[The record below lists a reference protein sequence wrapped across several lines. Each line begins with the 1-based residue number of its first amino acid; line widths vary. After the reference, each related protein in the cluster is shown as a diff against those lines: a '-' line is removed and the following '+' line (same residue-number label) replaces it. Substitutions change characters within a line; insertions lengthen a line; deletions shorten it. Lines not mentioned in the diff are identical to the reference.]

1 MRAEIL
7 SLGRSSLVYG
17 TGQVLLRVI
26 NLLLLPVFT
35 AYLTPADY
43 GVVSVL
49 TLATFFLAPVFALGI
64 PSAIGLFYYDDAEPA
79 ARSRIVTTAVT
90 VLAVSGG
97 VLVMAGAA
105 TAPWL
110 VGILFPGATGAADL
124 PLLLVLSIATAAT
137 TNVTQ
142 PLLLQLQLERR
153 AKTFVLL
160 TVTSTL
166 ITIGLSVGAVVGLRA
181 GVLGLVAASLA
192 GQLIGAGLALLLTS
206 RGARLSFDPSVARR
220 LLRIGIPLIP
230 SFLFVFVILQANRYV
245 IQLERGLDDVG
256 IYTIGFN
263 LGYAIS
269 IVVSGF
275 TSAWFPFFLSYG
287 DRQEEARPLFGRIT
301 TYYVVGIGSLALLFF
316 MAARPAILILTQ
328 AGFHDAYIVVG
339 ASATAQ
345 LLLGLQSVLLAGVYF
360 AKDVRS
366 VPVIQGI
373 SAVIGL
379 ALNVVLIHWIG
390 MAGAGI
396 ALVAG
401 CLVMVALQH
410 GLNRWR
416 GYLRVDYEW
425 SRLLPFGVVFVVFA
439 VMFAWPRGIPLVVEI
454 LASGAGAVALA
465 LLVYRLLTPAERQML
480 IHAPVDWLRS
490 RSTAPVQ

>member
-7 SLGRSSLVYG
+7 ALGRTSLVYG

-64 PSAIGLFYYDDAEPA
+64 PSAIGLFYYDDADPT
-79 ARSRIVTTAVT
+79 ARSRIITTAVT
-90 VLAVSGG
+90 VLAVSGSIL
-97 VLVMAGAA
+97 VLAGAA

-110 VGILFPGATGAADL
+110 VGILFPGATGARDL

-137 TNVTQ
+137 ANVTQ

-153 AKTFVLL
+153 ARTFVLL
-160 TVTSTL
+160 TVASTL
-166 ITIGLSVGAVVGLRA
+166 MTIGLSVAAVVGLGA
-181 GVLGLVAASLA
+181 GVLGLVAASFV
-192 GQLIGAGLALLLTS
+192 GQLIGAGLALVLTS
-206 RGARLSFDPSVARR
+206 RGARLSFDWSVARR

-230 SFLFVFVILQANRYV
+230 SFLFVFVILQANRYL
-245 IQLERGLDDVG
+245 IQVERGLDDVG

-263 LGYAIS
+263 LGFAIS

-287 DRQEEARPLFGRIT
+287 DRQDEARPLFGRIT

-316 MAARPAILILTQ
+316 MAARPAVLILTRES
-328 AGFHDAYIVVG
+328 FHDAYLVVG

-345 LLLGLQSVLLAGVYF
+345 FLLGLQSVLLAGVYF

-373 SAVIGL
+373 SAAVAL
-379 ALNVVLIHWIG
+379 VLNVTLIGWIG

-401 CLVMVALQH
+401 TLVMVVLQH
-410 GLNRWR
+410 GLNLWR
-416 GYLRVDYEW
+416 GYLRVVYEW
-425 SRLLPFGVVFVVFA
+425 SRLVRFGVAFVALAIAFS
-439 VMFAWPRGIPLVVEI
+439 WPRGLPLAVEI
-454 LASGAGAVALA
+454 LMSAAGTAVLA
-465 LLVYRLLTPAERQML
+465 VVVIRLLTPAERDL
-480 IHAPVDWLRS
+480 LLHAPAQWLRS
-490 RSTAPVQ
+490 RSTAAIP

>member
-35 AYLTPADY
+35 SYLTPVDY

-64 PSAIGLFYYDDAEPA
+64 PSAIGLFYFDDAEPA
-79 ARSRIVTTAVT
+79 ARSRIITTAAT

-97 VLVMAGAA
+97 VLVLAGAA

-110 VGILFPGATGAADL
+110 VGILFPGATGARDL
-124 PLLLVLSIATAAT
+124 PLLLVLSIGTAAT
-137 TNVTQ
+137 TNLTQ

-160 TVTSTL
+160 TVASTL

-181 GVLGLVAASLA
+181 GVFGLVAASLV

-206 RGARLSFDPSVARR
+206 RGARLSFDASVALR
-220 LLRIGIPLIP
+220 LLRVGIPLIP

-245 IQLERGLDDVG
+245 LQVERGLDDVG

-287 DRQEEARPLFGRIT
+287 DRQDEARPLFGRIT
-301 TYYVVGIGSLALLFF
+301 TYYVVGIGFLALLFF

-328 AGFHDAYIVVG
+328 AGFHDAYVVVG

-345 LLLGLQSVLLAGVYF
+345 FLIGLHSVLLAGVYF

-373 SAVIGL
+373 SAAVGL
-379 ALNVVLIHWIG
+379 FLNVILIHWIG

-401 CLVMVALQH
+401 CLTMVVLQH

-416 GYLRVDYEW
+416 GYLQVAYEW
-425 SRLLPFGVVFVVFA
+425 PRLVPFGIAFIALAVV
-439 VMFAWPRGIPLVVEI
+439 FAWPRGLPLAVEI
-454 LASGAGAVALA
+454 LGSGAGAATLA
-465 LLVYRLLTPAERQML
+465 LIVYRLLTPAERQML
-480 IHAPVDWLRS
+480 LHGPADWLRS
-490 RSTAPVQ
+490 RSAASVQ